1 MLTALRAQGWTVPDS
16 EANFVWFGVGDH
28 ATSFAERCSR
38 GGVIVRAFAG
48 DGVRV
53 SVGEPEATDLL
64 LEVTAQHLAR

>member
-16 EANFVWFGVGDH
+16 EANFVWLGVGDH
-28 ATSFAERCSR
+28 ATALAERCSR
-38 GGVIVRAFAG
+38 GVIVRAFAG

-64 LEVTAQHLAR
+64 LEVTAQHPNR